1 MNDLIKNA
9 VSLGLGITIVT
20 KEKLETYVKELVVK
34 GEVAPEES
42 KALVAKLIK
51 KGEEQQDALKEI
63 VRVQLQKL
71 LVDLHLATEEDIK
84 RLEQRI
90 DQMEHKLQA

>member
-9 VSLGLGITIVT
+9 VSLGLGITVVT
-20 KEKLETYVKELVVK
+20 KEKLENYVKELVVK

-51 KGEEQQDALKEI
+51 KGRSSRTLLKKSYAYSF
-63 VRVQLQKL
+63 RNC
-71 LVDLHLATEEDIK
+71 
-84 RLEQRI
+84 
-90 DQMEHKLQA
+90 